1 MHVSALTAFY
11 LTTAALMWAGNAIV
25 GKILVQSSSPV
36 LLNTIRWGVTALIL
50 LPFAWRVFGS
60 TSPLWQSSKRFALL
74 SLLGVGSYNVLL
86 YLALKSSTPINVTL
100 IGASM
105 PIWAIVIGALFYK
118 EQPNIKQI
126 IGAVI
131 SLIGVTVVIVRGELE
146 RLIEIEFVA
155 GDLLMVLATI
165 LWGAYSWMLSHP
177 KESTERT
184 WPWSYFLLAQVGF
197 GFCWSLGF
205 AVTEWQLEYSYF
217 TWSWPTVFMI
227 IYVIIGPSL
236 IAYRCWGLGVSGAGA
251 TVATFF
257 TNLIPLFT
265 AILSTLLLQ
274 KPPELFQGVA
284 FALILA
290 GIYLSIQKKKTHL
303 TLN

>member
-60 TSPLWQSSKRFALL
+60 ASPLWQSSKRFALL

-205 AVTEWQLEYSYF
+205 AVTEWQLQYSYF

-290 GIYLSIQKKKTHL
+290 GIYLSIQKKKRI
-303 TLN
+303 

>member
-60 TSPLWQSSKRFALL
+60 ASPLWQSSKRFALL

-131 SLIGVTVVIVRGELE
+131 SLIGVIVVIVRGELE

-177 KESTERT
+177 KDSTERT

-217 TWSWPTVFMI
+217 SWSWPTVLMI

-290 GIYLSIQKKKTHL
+290 GIYLSIQKKKRI
-303 TLN
+303 

>member
-1 MHVSALTAFY
+1 MHISALTAFY

-60 TSPLWQSSKRFALL
+60 ASPLWQSSKRFALL

-126 IGAVI
+126 IGALI

-205 AVTEWQLEYSYF
+205 AVTEWQLQYSYF
-217 TWSWPTVFMI
+217 TWSWPTVLMI

-290 GIYLSIQKKKTHL
+290 GIYLSIQKKKRI
-303 TLN
+303 

>member
-60 TSPLWQSSKRFALL
+60 ASPLWQSSKRFALL

-105 PIWAIVIGALFYK
+105 PIWAIVIGAMFYK

-290 GIYLSIQKKKTHL
+290 GIYLSIQKKKSVG
-303 TLN
+303 

>member
-146 RLIEIEFVA
+146 RLMEVEFVA

-197 GFCWSLGF
+197 GFCWSIGF
-205 AVTEWQLEYSYF
+205 AVTEWQLEYSHF
-217 TWSWPTVFMI
+217 TWSWPTVLMI
-227 IYVIIGPSL
+227 LFVIIGPSL
-236 IAYRCWGLGVSGAGA
+236 IAYRCWGLGVNGAGA

-284 FALILA
+284 FALILI
-290 GIYLSIQKKKTHL
+290 GIYLSIQKKKRI
-303 TLN
+303 

>member
-1 MHVSALTAFY
+1 MHLSALTAFY

-50 LPFAWRVFGS
+50 LPFAWGVFKGS
-60 TSPLWQSSKRFALL
+60 SPLWGQIKRFLLL
-74 SLLGVGSYNVLL
+74 SLFGVGSYNVLL
-86 YLALKSSTPINVTL
+86 YLALQSSTPINVTL

-118 EQPNIKQI
+118 ESSHAKQI
-126 IGAVI
+126 IGALI
-131 SLIGVTVVIVRGELE
+131 SLVGVSIVIVRGELE
-146 RLIEIEFVA
+146 RLIEIEFVV
-155 GDLLMVLATI
+155 GDLYMVLATI

-197 GFCWSLGF
+197 GFCWSIGF
-205 AVTEWQLEYSYF
+205 AVTEWQLEYSHF
-217 TWSWPTVFMI
+217 TWSWPTVLMI
-227 IYVIIGPSL
+227 LFVIIGPSL
-236 IAYRCWGLGVSGAGA
+236 IAYRCWGLGVNGAGA

-284 FALILA
+284 FALILI
-290 GIYLSIQKKKTHL
+290 GIYLSIQKKKRI
-303 TLN
+303 

>member
-217 TWSWPTVFMI
+217 TWSWSTVFMI

-236 IAYRCWGLGVSGAGA
+236 IAYRCWGLGVSSAGA

-290 GIYLSIQKKKTHL
+290 GIYLSIQKKKSVG
-303 TLN
+303 

>member
-1 MHVSALTAFY
+1 MHISALTAFY

-60 TSPLWQSSKRFALL
+60 ASPLWQSSKRFALL

-86 YLALKSSTPINVTL
+86 YLALESSTPINVTL

-290 GIYLSIQKKKTHL
+290 GIYLSIQKKKRI
-303 TLN
+303 

>member
-60 TSPLWQSSKRFALL
+60 ASPLWQSSKRFALL

-86 YLALKSSTPINVTL
+86 YLALESSTPINVTL

-217 TWSWPTVFMI
+217 TWSWSTVFMI

-290 GIYLSIQKKKTHL
+290 GIYLSIQKKKRI
-303 TLN
+303 

>member
-60 TSPLWQSSKRFALL
+60 ASPLWQSSKRFALL

-86 YLALKSSTPINVTL
+86 YLALESSTPINVTL

-131 SLIGVTVVIVRGELE
+131 SLIGVTIVIVRGELE

-205 AVTEWQLEYSYF
+205 AVTEWQLQYSYF
-217 TWSWPTVFMI
+217 TWSWPTVLMI

-290 GIYLSIQKKKTHL
+290 GIYLSIQKKKRI
-303 TLN
+303 

>member
-50 LPFAWRVFGS
+50 LPFAWRVFRS
-60 TSPLWQSSKRFALL
+60 ASPLWQSSKRFALL

-274 KPPELFQGVA
+274 KPPELFQGLA

-290 GIYLSIQKKKTHL
+290 GIYLSIQKKKSVG
-303 TLN
+303 

>member
-1 MHVSALTAFY
+1 
-11 LTTAALMWAGNAIV
+11 
-25 GKILVQSSSPV
+25 VQSSSPV

-60 TSPLWQSSKRFALL
+60 ASPLWQSSKRFALL

-217 TWSWPTVFMI
+217 MWSWSTVFMI

-290 GIYLSIQKKKTHL
+290 GIYLSIQKKKSVG
-303 TLN
+303 

>member
-1 MHVSALTAFY
+1 MQLSALTAFY

-50 LPFAWRVFGS
+50 LPFAWGVFKGS
-60 TSPLWQSSKRFALL
+60 SPLWGQTKRFLLL
-74 SLLGVGSYNVLL
+74 SLFGVGSYNVLL
-86 YLALKSSTPINVTL
+86 YLALQSSTPINVTL

-118 EQPNIKQI
+118 ESSHAKQI
-126 IGAVI
+126 IGALI
-131 SLIGVTVVIVRGELE
+131 SLLGVSIVIVRGELE
-146 RLIEIEFVA
+146 RLIEIEFVV
-155 GDLLMVLATI
+155 GDLLMVFATI

-197 GFCWSLGF
+197 GFCWSIGF
-205 AVTEWQLEYSYF
+205 AVTEWQLDFSYF
-217 TWSWPTVFMI
+217 AWSWPTVLMI
-227 IYVIIGPSL
+227 IYVIVGPSL
-236 IAYRCWGLGVSGAGA
+236 IAYRCWGLGITRAGA

-290 GIYLSIQKKKTHL
+290 GIYLSIQKK
-303 TLN
+303 

>member
-50 LPFAWRVFGS
+50 LPFAWRVFGY

-131 SLIGVTVVIVRGELE
+131 SLIGVTVVIVRGDLE

-290 GIYLSIQKKKTHL
+290 GIYLSIQKKKRI
-303 TLN
+303 

>member
-126 IGAVI
+126 IGALI

-290 GIYLSIQKKKTHL
+290 GIYLSIQKKKSVG
-303 TLN
+303 

>member
-118 EQPNIKQI
+118 EQPTLKQI

-290 GIYLSIQKKKTHL
+290 GIYLSIQKKKSVG
-303 TLN
+303 

>member
-60 TSPLWQSSKRFALL
+60 SSPLWQSSKRFALL

-118 EQPNIKQI
+118 EQPTLKQI

-177 KESTERT
+177 KDSTERT

-217 TWSWPTVFMI
+217 TWSWSTVFMI

-290 GIYLSIQKKKTHL
+290 GIYLSIQKKKRI
-303 TLN
+303 

>member
-205 AVTEWQLEYSYF
+205 AVTEWQLEYSYI

-290 GIYLSIQKKKTHL
+290 GIYLSIQKKKSVG
-303 TLN
+303 

>member
-60 TSPLWQSSKRFALL
+60 ASPLWQSSKRFALL

-236 IAYRCWGLGVSGAGA
+236 IAYRCWGLGVSGVGA

-290 GIYLSIQKKKTHL
+290 GIYLSIQKKKRI
-303 TLN
+303 

>member
-60 TSPLWQSSKRFALL
+60 ASPLWQSSKRFALL

-205 AVTEWQLEYSYF
+205 AVTEWQLQYSYF
-217 TWSWPTVFMI
+217 TWSWPTVLMI

-290 GIYLSIQKKKTHL
+290 CIYLSIQKKKSVG
-303 TLN
+303 

>member
-1 MHVSALTAFY
+1 MQLSALTAFY

-25 GKILVQSSSPV
+25 GKILVQASSPV
-36 LLNTIRWGVTALIL
+36 LLNTVRWGVTALIL
-50 LPFAWRVFGS
+50 LPFAWRVFKGD
-60 TSPLWQSSKRFALL
+60 SPLWHHTKRFALL
-74 SLLGVGSYNVLL
+74 SLFGVGSYNVLL
-86 YLALKSSTPINVTL
+86 YLALQSSTPINVTL

-105 PIWAIVIGALFYK
+105 PIWAIFIGMLVYHVRA
-118 EQPNIKQI
+118 NHKQI
-126 IGAVI
+126 VGAVI
-131 SLIGVTVVIVRGELE
+131 SLIGVAVVIVRGELE

-155 GDLLMVLATI
+155 GDLYMVIATI

-177 KESTERT
+177 KESNERS

-197 GFCWSLGF
+197 GFCWSLIF
-205 AVTEWQLEYSYF
+205 AATEWQLEFSYF
-217 TWSWPTVFMI
+217 TWSWQTVLMI
-227 IYVIIGPSL
+227 AYVIIGPSL
-236 IAYRCWGLGVSGAGA
+236 IAYRCWGLGVSKAGA

-274 KPPELFQGVA
+274 KPPEPFHGVA

-290 GIYLSIQKKKTHL
+290 GIYLSIPKKSL
-303 TLN
+303 

>member
-1 MHVSALTAFY
+1 MQLSALTAFY

-25 GKILVQSSSPV
+25 GKILVQASSPV
-36 LLNTIRWGVTALIL
+36 LLNTVRWGVTALIL
-50 LPFAWRVFGS
+50 LPFAWRVFKGD
-60 TSPLWQSSKRFALL
+60 SPLWHHTKRFALL
-74 SLLGVGSYNVLL
+74 SLFGVGSYNVLL
-86 YLALKSSTPINVTL
+86 YLALQSSTPINVTL

-105 PIWAIVIGALFYK
+105 PIWAIFIGMLVYHERANL
-118 EQPNIKQI
+118 KQVV
-126 IGAVI
+126 GAVI
-131 SLIGVTVVIVRGELE
+131 SLIGVAVVIVRGELE

-155 GDLLMVLATI
+155 GDLYMVIATI

-177 KESTERT
+177 KESNERS

-197 GFCWSLGF
+197 GFCWSLIF
-205 AVTEWQLEYSYF
+205 AATEWQLEFSYF
-217 TWSWPTVFMI
+217 TWSWQTVLMI
-227 IYVIIGPSL
+227 AYVIIGPSL
-236 IAYRCWGLGVSGAGA
+236 IAYRCWGLGVSKAGA

-274 KPPELFQGVA
+274 KPPEPFHGVA

-290 GIYLSIQKKKTHL
+290 GIYLSIPKKSL
-303 TLN
+303 

>member
-290 GIYLSIQKKKTHL
+290 GIYLSIQKKKSVG
-303 TLN
+303 

>member
-60 TSPLWQSSKRFALL
+60 SSPLWQSSKRFALL

-118 EQPNIKQI
+118 EQPTIKQI

-205 AVTEWQLEYSYF
+205 AVTEWQMEYSYF

-290 GIYLSIQKKKTHL
+290 GIYLSIQKKKSVG
-303 TLN
+303 

>member
-60 TSPLWQSSKRFALL
+60 ASPLWQSSKRFALL

-131 SLIGVTVVIVRGELE
+131 SLIGVIVVIVRGELE

-217 TWSWPTVFMI
+217 SWSWPTVLMI

-290 GIYLSIQKKKTHL
+290 GIYLSIQKKKRI
-303 TLN
+303 

>member
-1 MHVSALTAFY
+1 MQLSALTAFY

-50 LPFAWRVFGS
+50 LPFAWGVFKGS
-60 TSPLWQSSKRFALL
+60 SPLWGQTKRFLLL
-74 SLLGVGSYNVLL
+74 SLFGVGSYNVLL
-86 YLALKSSTPINVTL
+86 YLALQSSTPINVTL

-105 PIWAIVIGALFYK
+105 PIWAIMIGALFYK
-118 EQPNIKQI
+118 ESSYAKQI
-126 IGAVI
+126 IGALI
-131 SLIGVTVVIVRGELE
+131 SLVGVSIVIVRGELE
-146 RLIEIEFVA
+146 RLIEIEFVV
-155 GDLLMVLATI
+155 GDLLMVFATI

-197 GFCWSLGF
+197 GFCWSVGF
-205 AVTEWQLEYSYF
+205 AVTEWQLEYSHF
-217 TWSWPTVFMI
+217 TWSWPIVLMI
-227 IYVIIGPSL
+227 LYVIIGPSL
-236 IAYRCWGLGVSGAGA
+236 IAYRCWGLGVNGAGA

-265 AILSTLLLQ
+265 AILSTVLLQ
-274 KPPELFQGVA
+274 KPPELFHGLA
-284 FALILA
+284 FILILA
-290 GIYLSIQKKKTHL
+290 GIYLSVQKRKSVG
-303 TLN
+303 

>member
-126 IGAVI
+126 LGAII

-290 GIYLSIQKKKTHL
+290 GIYLSIQKKKRI
-303 TLN
+303 

>member
-60 TSPLWQSSKRFALL
+60 ASPLWQSSKRFALL

-105 PIWAIVIGALFYK
+105 PIWAIVIGAMFYK

-217 TWSWPTVFMI
+217 TWSWSTVFSI

-290 GIYLSIQKKKTHL
+290 GIYLSIQKKKSVG
-303 TLN
+303 